1 MLQQTNLPNDI
12 PERVVQ
18 IPTMNRWAQSLP
30 NLLLSIKQSVGN
42 DADRYTIIL
51 ADGTPRSETAQILR
65 REALFDKLPLPF
77 RKSVFILDR
86 LTQERV
92 VEAVE
97 KATKIRRDIVEA
109 CLSWTGYGS
118 QRAKLD
124 VVTRAFAEQKSIKAL
139 TLDDDVIVP
148 QKGVILDPSKVSP
161 GMSQMENS
169 QTIVQHTP
177 PSSAF
182 TKVNNSIE
190 SFFSS
195 LGRRVDPDMVASDQ
209 LRDTMH
215 GALETAQR
223 SGKPTQFEVAHDPH
237 TEITPTGR
245 IIATAATKYGIPD
258 YRTIKIAEANLR
270 GNFPSSEVEFESF
283 LSGPTKPFLFRTAT
297 TNVDSACIARLLDR
311 RTAQIGWWLVTNTEI
326 SKSNPLQ
333 TVTTSY
339 RADNELLPG
348 LLGKVKR
355 VDDSLWYQGGLDVHI
370 LHQRERT
377 GARPDIIEQ
386 ATASLIGN
394 VVAQAVLKNLSVDRT
409 TLRTRLQ
416 PTDHYS
422 VPEELAHSVYLQLK
436 ILADIALDKMNG
448 LSTML
453 TSQGLA
459 SNVREV
465 ATLHKRFES
474 VYTTIQSKTAN
485 FNFPE
490 FYRHTNEEVR
500 AQLDFYREVLDAAP
514 RIGEAVSKLVQN
526 GQYPVLGEKA
536 VARRGKK

>member
-1 MLQQTNLPNDI
+1 MLHQTNLPKDI

-30 NLLLSIKQSVGN
+30 NLLLSLKQSVGN
-42 DADRYTIIL
+42 DADRYAIFL
-51 ADGTPRSETAQILR
+51 GDATPRSETAQILR
-65 REALFDKLPLPF
+65 RQALFDQLPLPF

-86 LTQERV
+86 ATQERV
-92 VEAVE
+92 VDAVE

-124 VVTRAFAEQKSIKAL
+124 MVTRTFAEQKSIKAL
-139 TLDDDVIVP
+139 TLDDDTVIP
-148 QKGVILDPSKVSP
+148 PEGVILDPSKVDP
-161 GMSQMENS
+161 RMTQIENS
-169 QTIVQHTP
+169 QTIVQRTP
-177 PSSAF
+177 PPSAL
-182 TKVNNSIE
+182 TTVPNSIE

-195 LGRRVDPDMVASDQ
+195 LGNRVDPAMPASDQ
-209 LRDTMH
+209 LKDTMH

-223 SGKPTQFEVAHDPH
+223 TGKPTQFEVTHDPN
-237 TEITPTGR
+237 TSTVPTGR
-245 IIATAATKYGIPD
+245 IIASAATKYGIPD

-270 GNFPSSEVEFESF
+270 GDFPSSEVAFESF
-283 LSGPTKPFLFRTAT
+283 LSGPTKPFLFRSAT

-311 RTAQIGWWLVTNTEI
+311 RTAQIGWWLVTSTDI

-348 LLGKVKR
+348 LLEKVKR
-355 VDDSLWYQGGLDVHI
+355 VDESLWYQGGLDVHI

-394 VVAQAVLKNLSVDRT
+394 VVAQAVLKHVTVDRT
-409 TLRTRLQ
+409 TLRTRLRG
-416 PTDHYS
+416 TENYS
-422 VPEELAHSVYLQLK
+422 VPEDVAHSVYLQLK
-436 ILADIALDKMNG
+436 VLADIALDKMNDLSAM
-448 LSTML
+448 LST
-453 TSQGLA
+453 QGPE
-459 SNVREV
+459 SNAREV
-465 ATLHKRFES
+465 AALHKRFES
-474 VYTTIQSKTAN
+474 VYTTIRSKTAE

-500 AQLDFYREVLDAAP
+500 TQLEFYREVLDATP
-514 RIGEAVSKLVQN
+514 RIGEAVSQLIKS
-526 GQYPVLGEKA
+526 GQYPVLGE
-536 VARRGKK
+536 